1 MKKKYEFID
10 KQSLKL
16 VIVGDTGV
24 GKSSLA
30 SRLSSRPFHIEYK
43 PTVFDNFA
51 ATISVDGKPYHLSMF
66 DTAGKEDFNKLRVL
80 SYINSDVFLVCFS
93 VANPESFTN
102 VQDSWVPELRH
113 HIPDT
118 PFILVGTQVDIRQ
131 DKMDRQVVRTSFIST
146 KQGIDLASR
155 IGAASYVECSS
166 VSDCGIDDL
175 KGDIIMASQ
184 MGMETKCSKQTKCC
198 SCKII

>member
-16 VIVGDTGV
+16 VLVGDTGV

-30 SRLSSRPFHIEYK
+30 SRLSSRPFQKEYK
-43 PTVFDNFA
+43 PTIFDNFA
-51 ATISVDGKPYHLSMF
+51 ATISVDGMPYHLSMF
-66 DTAGKEDFNKLRVL
+66 DTAGKEDFDKLRVL

-93 VANPESFTN
+93 VANHDSFTN
-102 VQDSWVPELRH
+102 VQDCWVPELRH
-113 HIPDT
+113 YIPDT
-118 PFILVGTQVDIRQ
+118 PFILVGTQVDVRH
-131 DKMDRQVVRTSFIST
+131 DKMERGVVRTSFISS
-146 KQGIDLASR
+146 KQGMDLANR

-166 VSDCGIDDL
+166 LSDDGLEAL
-175 KGDIIMASQ
+175 KSDIIMASQ
-184 MGMETKCSKQTKCC
+184 MGMESKCSKQPQCC